1 MQKIRSSLILALLFF
16 QAASIPLSAR
26 NSTADGF
33 GNMARE
39 IRVNRRIQDQLEDQ
53 TRILE
58 YAVRRQQLT
67 PSEQR
72 KIENMMKRVKRLSE
86 RTAKKG
92 SMTPSEAKSIRTQ
105 ISKIYR
111 TLWFLRV
118 NEVGKGQVLH
128 FMGEKIVLRERY
140 RTRISSSR
148 LDQQEMARILHTYYK
163 ACRLREQLKDTSIT
177 PREKSRIKRE
187 CFTILSEYFT
197 LAETE
202 KKSK

>member
-1 MQKIRSSLILALLFF
+1 
-16 QAASIPLSAR
+16 
-26 NSTADGF
+26 
-33 GNMARE
+33 MARE

-72 KIENMMKRVKRLSE
+72 KIENMMRRVKRLSE

-92 SMTPSEAKSIRTQ
+92 TMTPSEARSIRTQ

-128 FMGEKIVLRERY
+128 FLGEKIVLRERY
-140 RTRISSSR
+140 RISSSR

-163 ACRLREQLKDTSIT
+163 ACRLREQLKDTSVT
-177 PREKSRIKRE
+177 PREKRRIRRE

-197 LAETE
+197 LADTK